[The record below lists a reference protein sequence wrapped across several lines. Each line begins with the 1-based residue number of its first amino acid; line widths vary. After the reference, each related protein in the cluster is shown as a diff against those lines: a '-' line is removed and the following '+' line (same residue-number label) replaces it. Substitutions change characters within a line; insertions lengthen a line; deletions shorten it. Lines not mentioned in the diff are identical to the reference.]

1 VLFRLIGAIA
11 LLAVSSLAWWLWQR
25 RDGYLQGATRAA
37 PWHREHR
44 VSSGL
49 LGVALG
55 SRATFVQFSSDF
67 CQPCRR
73 ASVVLARVAAELPGV
88 AHVELD
94 AEAHHELT
102 RRFGVLRTPTILLAD
117 HAGDVVGRIS
127 GAPTTAQALDALGA
141 VAE

>member
-1 VLFRLIGAIA
+1 MLLRLVGVVT
-11 LLAVSSLAWWLWQR
+11 LLAVSSLAWWLWER

-49 LGVALG
+49 LG
-55 SRATFVQFSSDF
+55 
-67 CQPCRR
+67 
-73 ASVVLARVAAELPGV
+73 
-88 AHVELD
+88 VELD